1 MLTSAG
7 GTFLSSRAGKLPSME
22 QRMVKISAWAVAGK
36 PSSKTRCKSTVG
48 ATHFRVMDVMCEQVM
63 CEP

>member
-1 MLTSAG
+1 MV
-7 GTFLSSRAGKLPSME
+7 

-63 CEP
+63 CEPLM